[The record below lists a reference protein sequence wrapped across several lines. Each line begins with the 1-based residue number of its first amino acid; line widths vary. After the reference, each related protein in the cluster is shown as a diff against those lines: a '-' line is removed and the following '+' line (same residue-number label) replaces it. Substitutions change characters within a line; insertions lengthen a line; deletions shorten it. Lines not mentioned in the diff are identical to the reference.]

1 MSFPDN
7 FFTIASEDTKGGGY
21 TKNKGSS
28 WRHQKLLT
36 KIQKKNNPPRGL
48 YFQIRGTALSPVITV
63 ILDGIVEIRYH
74 GNDFYILWKKTE
86 KMRMNILNI
95 EHIHKIFGDKVI
107 FDDIS
112 CGIDQGEKIGIIG
125 VNGTGKTTLLRV
137 IAGEEEPDEGQVI
150 TQNGIRISWLPQT
163 PEFPQHMTILD
174 YVAEGKWQKDWSTE
188 SEARRM
194 LNTLGITDQ
203 NINMDNLSGGE
214 KKRVALARMLL
225 NPADILILDEP
236 TNHLD
241 GEMVIWLED
250 FLRNFRGTV
259 IMVTHD
265 RYFLDRVANRI
276 LEISHGKLYSYAGDY
291 SRFLELKAQREEM
304 ELASDRKR
312 RSVLRMELEWA
323 ARGCRARSTK
333 QRARLDRLEAL
344 KAGKTPLKEQNVEM
358 DSIET
363 RMGKKTIEFHHVS
376 KTIEG
381 RLLINDFDHI
391 VLRDQR
397 LGIIGPNGCGKS
409 TLLKMADGLILPD
422 SGEIQI
428 GETIR
433 IGYLAQ
439 NVPDMDGRQRVID
452 YIREV
457 AEYVP
462 TKEGR
467 ITASQMLERFLFDPA
482 MQYTP
487 VEKLS
492 GGEKRRLYLLKVLM
506 EAPNVLLLDEPGND
520 LDIPT
525 MTILEDYLDSFSGI
539 VITVSHDRYFLD
551 NVVNRIMAFEG
562 DGRLVQYEGGYTDY
576 LEAKERKG
584 QFLETRS
591 DMNGGTVQ
599 GETAEPEK
607 KKSAADTWKQ
617 NRKQKLKF
625 TYKEQKEFDT
635 IDDDIAALEERLEQI
650 DKEMAANA
658 TNAGKL
664 RELSDEQQEIQQKL
678 DEKMDRWVYLNDLA
692 EQIENQK
699 E

>member
-1 MSFPDN
+1 
-7 FFTIASEDTKGGGY
+7 
-21 TKNKGSS
+21 
-28 WRHQKLLT
+28 
-36 KIQKKNNPPRGL
+36 
-48 YFQIRGTALSPVITV
+48 
-63 ILDGIVEIRYH
+63 
-74 GNDFYILWKKTE
+74 
-86 KMRMNILNI
+86 MNILNI

-203 NINMDNLSGGE
+203 NSNMDNLSGGE

-241 GEMVIWLED
+241 GEMVTWLED

-304 ELASDRKR
+304 ELASDRKC

-344 KAGKTPLKEQNVEM
+344 KAGKTPVKDQNVEM
-358 DSIET
+358 DSVGT
-363 RMGKKTIEFHHVS
+363 RMGKKTVEFHHVS
-376 KTIEG
+376 KAIEG
-381 RLLINDFDHI
+381 RLLINDFDYI

-409 TLLKMADGLILPD
+409 TLLKMIEGLVAPD

-562 DGRLVQYEGGYTDY
+562 DGQLVQYEGGYTDY
-576 LEAKERKG
+576 LEAKARKG
-584 QFLETRS
+584 QTLETRS
-591 DMNGGTVQ
+591 DMAGSSQN
-599 GETAEPEK
+599 ETPEPEK
-607 KKSAADTWKQ
+607 KKSSADTWKQ

-625 TYKEQKEFDT
+625 TYKEQKEFET
-635 IDDDIAALEERLEQI
+635 IDDDIAALEDRLEQI

-664 RELSDEQQEIQQKL
+664 RELSEEQQETQQKL

-692 EQIENQK
+692 EQIEAQK

>member
-1 MSFPDN
+1 
-7 FFTIASEDTKGGGY
+7 
-21 TKNKGSS
+21 
-28 WRHQKLLT
+28 
-36 KIQKKNNPPRGL
+36 
-48 YFQIRGTALSPVITV
+48 
-63 ILDGIVEIRYH
+63 
-74 GNDFYILWKKTE
+74 
-86 KMRMNILNI
+86 MNILNI

-203 NINMDNLSGGE
+203 NSNMDNLSGGE

-241 GEMVIWLED
+241 GEMVTWLED

-323 ARGCRARSTK
+323 GRGCRARSTK

-344 KAGKTPLKEQNVEM
+344 KAGKTPVKDQNVEM
-358 DSIET
+358 DSVET
-363 RMGKKTIEFHHVS
+363 RMGKKTVEFHHVS
-376 KTIEG
+376 KAIEG
-381 RLLINDFDHI
+381 RLLINDFDYI

-409 TLLKMADGLILPD
+409 TLLKMVEGLVAPD

-562 DGRLVQYEGGYTDY
+562 DGQLVQYEGGYTDY
-576 LEAKERKG
+576 LEAKARKG
-584 QFLETRS
+584 QTLETRS
-591 DMNGGTVQ
+591 DMAGSSQN
-599 GETAEPEK
+599 ETPEPEK
-607 KKSAADTWKQ
+607 KKSSADTWKQ

-625 TYKEQKEFDT
+625 TYKEQKEFET
-635 IDDDIAALEERLEQI
+635 IDDDIAALEDRLEQI

-664 RELSDEQQEIQQKL
+664 RELSEEQQETQQKL

-692 EQIENQK
+692 EQIEAQK

>member
-1 MSFPDN
+1 
-7 FFTIASEDTKGGGY
+7 
-21 TKNKGSS
+21 
-28 WRHQKLLT
+28 
-36 KIQKKNNPPRGL
+36 
-48 YFQIRGTALSPVITV
+48 
-63 ILDGIVEIRYH
+63 
-74 GNDFYILWKKTE
+74 
-86 KMRMNILNI
+86 MNILNI

-137 IAGEEEPDEGQVI
+137 IAGEEEPDGGQVI

-203 NINMDNLSGGE
+203 NSNMDNLSGGE

-241 GEMVIWLED
+241 GEMVTWLED

-344 KAGKTPLKEQNVEM
+344 KAGKTPVKDQNVEM
-358 DSIET
+358 DSVET
-363 RMGKKTIEFHHVS
+363 RMGKKTVEFHHVS
-376 KTIEG
+376 KAIEG
-381 RLLINDFDHI
+381 RLLINDFDYI

-409 TLLKMADGLILPD
+409 TLLKMVEGLVAPD

-487 VEKLS
+487 VEELS
-492 GGEKRRLYLLKVLM
+492 GERR
-506 EAPNVLLLDEPGND
+506 
-520 LDIPT
+520 
-525 MTILEDYLDSFSGI
+525 EDCTF
-539 VITVSHDRYFLD
+539 
-551 NVVNRIMAFEG
+551 
-562 DGRLVQYEGGYTDY
+562 
-576 LEAKERKG
+576 
-584 QFLETRS
+584 
-591 DMNGGTVQ
+591 
-599 GETAEPEK
+599 
-607 KKSAADTWKQ
+607 
-617 NRKQKLKF
+617 
-625 TYKEQKEFDT
+625 
-635 IDDDIAALEERLEQI
+635 
-650 DKEMAANA
+650 
-658 TNAGKL
+658 
-664 RELSDEQQEIQQKL
+664 
-678 DEKMDRWVYLNDLA
+678 
-692 EQIENQK
+692 
-699 E
+699 